1 VQLVVR
7 DACQEGD
14 PSFGFLASDT
24 SPAPQIL
31 RSKLAPRI
39 LDNLDGLSN
48 MNDRQAEELLAL
60 EVRSCP
66 PPPLAPRLRI
76 DIFSPQAIYPDL
88 VSWVELPDGQGVE
101 VKIAAPVVFEEPREV
116 EVIDWPASATKQRTS
131 EENNLV
137 EAVANLSLEKQAD
150 ALSSTTHS
158 RPRRGRRN
166 GSGGGGGGEGK
177 QARLDKVVPLAA
189 TAEVFQPRCA
199 VRKPVPPN
207 GTRQMAPAT
216 PTGEKQASADTT
228 QDLRDRSRVRVIP
241 AHEPPPP
248 RTDVAQHCAS
258 VEGVSGG
265 GESLAPPQRRLS
277 LRHLPSIQLSLR
289 LPPGYPDTEP
299 PTCITISD
307 ADRWLDSERRRVA
320 ERKLADLYAGDEC
333 LLYILDSVSSTSSEF
348 DATFSLKQPLILRQ
362 TAPMSGAVA
371 APGDVIPLST
381 FLVDYDRHASSAQ
394 FATSSHSCPLCFT
407 TQRGSSCI
415 RIASCGCVF
424 CVPCLKDYF
433 SLLITEGLVRSVA
446 CPSRNCVES
455 RAQWEKD
462 EGASK
467 RLPPDRDVTKPGRVT
482 ASEVEE
488 LVGEE
493 GRKRWEW
500 LQEKARVESGEFLLA
515 ISFRL
520 SILVSR
526 GRSNVTILQTLRLL
540 GVLEKLVKLPCPS
553 SRKTKRS
560 CASVRHATTP
570 SASSAAEGGTVPG
583 TPAPCRS
590 RARSCRA
597 TSRAMPN
604 NGERSKSATAR
615 RISSDSWRRMKRNA
629 RCKSGCR
636 LIRRSAPV
644 AAQGSRRVKVVT

>member
-1 VQLVVR
+1 
-7 DACQEGD
+7 
-14 PSFGFLASDT
+14 
-24 SPAPQIL
+24 
-31 RSKLAPRI
+31 
-39 LDNLDGLSN
+39 

-60 EVRSCP
+60 E
-66 PPPLAPRLRI
+66 
-76 DIFSPQAIYPDL
+76 AIYPDL

-116 EVIDWPASATKQRTS
+116 
-131 EENNLV
+131 
-137 EAVANLSLEKQAD
+137 
-150 ALSSTTHS
+150 
-158 RPRRGRRN
+158 
-166 GSGGGGGGEGK
+166 
-177 QARLDKVVPLAA
+177 
-189 TAEVFQPRCA
+189 
-199 VRKPVPPN
+199 
-207 GTRQMAPAT
+207 
-216 PTGEKQASADTT
+216 
-228 QDLRDRSRVRVIP
+228 
-241 AHEPPPP
+241 
-248 RTDVAQHCAS
+248 
-258 VEGVSGG
+258 
-265 GESLAPPQRRLS
+265 
-277 LRHLPSIQLSLR
+277 
-289 LPPGYPDTEP
+289 
-299 PTCITISD
+299 
-307 ADRWLDSERRRVA
+307 ERRRVA

-500 LQEKARVESGEFLLA
+500 LQEKARVESDPSITWCPREA
-515 ISFRL
+515 CQAPVPKL
-520 SILVSR
+520 SEDE
-526 GRSNVTILQTLRLL
+526 
-540 GVLEKLVKLPCPS
+540 EKLRVCPS
-553 SRKTKRS
+553 CDYSFCVFCRRGWHGTRNACALPQSSAIVSGYLSGDAEQRRTLEVRYGAADIKRLVAAYEEERALQEWLQAHS
-560 CASVRHATTP
+560 TQCPGCSARVEKSQGCNHMTCAKCASHFCYRCGKSISPRDPYKHFSTP
-570 SASSAAEGGTVPG
+570 GMTCYGKLFDFAPGQEPEPDQWVNFMAED
-583 TPAPCRS
+583 AY
-590 RARSCRA
+590 
-597 TSRAMPN
+597 
-604 NGERSKSATAR
+604 
-615 RISSDSWRRMKRNA
+615 
-629 RCKSGCR
+629 
-636 LIRRSAPV
+636 
-644 AAQGSRRVKVVT
+644 